1 MNADRAENQLRRKSV
16 RWLYP
21 ALTYFAIDS
30 LMGIRYILASA
41 SGREWDFGIFENKQ
55 SVISIRQSAQAEAKS
70 AGKWASTRLSQPYR
84 MALWRVFATKVP
96 KKGGGGRKKLRPS
109 A

>member
-30 LMGIRYILASA
+30 LMGISYILASA
-41 SGREWDFGIFENKQ
+41 SGREWDFRIFE
-55 SVISIRQSAQAEAKS
+55 IS
-70 AGKWASTRLSQPYR
+70 SQ
-84 MALWRVFATKVP
+84 
-96 KKGGGGRKKLRPS
+96 
-109 A
+109 